1 MKSHF
6 FAYMAKMKYIKRWG
20 IMRNTVEENI
30 QEHSLQAAMIAHAL
44 ALIKNRMFGGQ
55 VNPERV
61 MALAVYHEAG
71 EVITGD
77 LPTPIKYFN
86 PEISKEYKKIE
97 AIADDALWNMLP
109 EALKSDFDILIRDQ
123 KSEEENY
130 RLVKAAD
137 KICAYIKCVEEIN
150 TGNDGFKKAKET
162 LEKAISALGMPE
174 VDYFMETFI
183 DSFSLTLD
191 ELN

>member
-44 ALIKNRMFGGQ
+44 ALVKNRVFGGN

-97 AIADDALWNMLP
+97 AIAEDALWNMLP
-109 EALKSDFDILIRDQ
+109 EALRSDYDILLKNQ
-123 KSEEENY
+123 KAEDESY
-130 RLVKAAD
+130 KLVKAAD

-150 TGNDGFKKAKET
+150 TGNGGFLKAKET
-162 LEKAISALGMPE
+162 LEKAIAALGMPE